1 MINFDLEK
9 MLFTIPAEEHG
20 IETVANVLRAHPEVK
35 FVSFAGRGPWWTFYG

>member
-20 IETVANVLRAHPEVK
+20 IEEVAKVLRAHPEVK
-35 FVSFAGRGPWWTFYG
+35 FVSFAGV

>member
-20 IETVANVLRAHPEVK
+20 IESVTEVLCEHPEVK
-35 FVSFAGRGPWWTFYG
+35 FVSFA